1 MSDPIPFPPLDKA
14 AALPE
19 DEVDATEV
27 TTDILPVGPI
37 TRRLPDED
45 VVGVIGSVMFA
56 PFFLLPAETR
66 AHLRTAGREVT
77 LIGTSLAGTLLKGAA
92 IALNVAAESLK
103 DYTARHA
110 DPTLGVRPLR
120 QRIDI
125 EIE

>member
-19 DEVDATEV
+19 DEADATEV
-27 TTDILPVGPI
+27 TTDIVPAGPI

-45 VVGVIGSVMFA
+45 VAGVIGSVLIA
-56 PFFLLPAETR
+56 PFYLLPSETR
-66 AHLRTAGREVT
+66 AALRTAGREAT
-77 LIGTSLAGTLLKGAA
+77 LVGTSLAGTLLKGAA

-110 DPTLGVRPLR
+110 DPTLGVRPPR
-120 QRIDI
+120 RRIDI